1 MLPKRF
7 SRLLMTLVAS
17 AAPLLASA
25 ADTYTIGAVYP
36 LTGGLS
42 WLGEYYKKAAELQV
56 DLLNQ
61 QGGINGHQLRLVAYD
76 DQSTPEGAARAAQ
89 RALSRDGAIALV
101 GTASVPMSGAVATVA
116 RENQVPAVISSG
128 YHVDP
133 AKDPFVFNSAHQTG
147 YAVERPFKYFANTGK
162 KNIALLMPVGPL
174 GDIGITAAE
183 SAAAKHGLEIVAS
196 ERFNPQSPDLTAQL
210 ASLRTRKP
218 DAVFSFVTGESAAM
232 VARNMQQIRF
242 DVPLLVSHGNATPG
256 FLKMVAPL
264 NADIIVPSG
273 QLGAPDAIPASAPN
287 HALITEF
294 EKAHQARYNEAGNYF
309 SGMAADS
316 ILLVAEGLRK
326 SKSTDGKALR
336 DAIESIQDMPGY
348 GGVYRMSA
356 QDHHGT
362 SADDLIL
369 LKPSAQGWITVE

>member
-1 MLPKRF
+1 MLLKRL
-7 SRLLMTLVAS
+7 SRLLLTLTAC

-25 ADTYTIGAVYP
+25 SDSYTIGGVYP

-56 DLLNQ
+56 DLINQ
-61 QGGINGHQLRLVAYD
+61 NGGVNGRQLRLVAYD

-89 RALSRDGAIALV
+89 RALSRDKAVAIV

-116 RENQVPAVISSG
+116 RENQVPAIIASG
-128 YHVDP
+128 YYVDP
-133 AKDPFVFNSAHQTG
+133 AKDPFVFNSAHQTD
-147 YAVERPFKYFANTGK
+147 YAVERPFKHFAQADQ

-174 GDIGITAAE
+174 GDLGITAAE
-183 SAAAKHGLEIVAS
+183 SAAAKHGLTIVAS

-210 ASLRTRKP
+210 ATLRTRKP
-218 DAVFSFVTGESAAM
+218 DVVFSFVTGESAAM

-242 DVPLLVSHGNATPG
+242 NVPLLVSHGNATPG

-273 QLGAPDAIPASAPN
+273 QLGAPEAIPASAPN
-287 HALITEF
+287 HTLITTF
-294 EKAHQARYNEAGNYF
+294 EKAHQQRYGEAGNYF
-309 SGMAADS
+309 SGMAADA

-326 SKSTDGKALR
+326 APSAEGTALR
-336 DAIESIQDMPGY
+336 DAIASIQGMPGY

-369 LKPSAQGWITVE
+369 LKPSAQGWVAIE